1 MVISVTFGAAFL
13 AGSMSFGAMLTLMGS
28 NYLFKLIVALL
39 DTPFI
44 YLGVHYLKSFLKLTD
59 EEIYAHA
66 G

>member
-1 MVISVTFGAAFL
+1 
-13 AGSMSFGAMLTLMGS
+13 MGS